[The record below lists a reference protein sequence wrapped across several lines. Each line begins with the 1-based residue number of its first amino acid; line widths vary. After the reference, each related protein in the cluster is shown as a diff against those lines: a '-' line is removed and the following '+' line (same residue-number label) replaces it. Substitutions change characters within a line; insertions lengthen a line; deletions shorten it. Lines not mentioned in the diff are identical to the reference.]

1 MNIYPSNGLFIFIV
15 FQRKNLHIFYYL
27 ISLFL
32 IYGFHCKYLVCP
44 SLRLCA
50 YCLCSMSY
58 LLACYTVTSRRDC
71 PETGLGGRECVWAD
85 RRRDA
90 TPHPLS
96 NQPQFLLIVPDLL
109 SLTPP
114 TPFFVCGR
122 SLSLPCGCALLQG
135 CRARR
140 TQSRTR
146 AVQSRTWTSRLRYRS
161 DGGRCIIFSISSCPV
176 Y

>member
-1 MNIYPSNGLFIFIV
+1 MKVYLSNGLFIFIV
-15 FQRKNLHIFYYL
+15 FQRKNLPIFYYL
-27 ISLFL
+27 ISWYL

-71 PETGLGGRECVWAD
+71 PETGHGGRECVWAD

-90 TPHPLS
+90 TP
-96 NQPQFLLIVPDLL
+96 
-109 SLTPP
+109 PP
-114 TPFFVCGR
+114 TLKSAPIFINRPRFVVPSPRPR
-122 SLSLPCGCALLQG
+122 SSCVVTLSLPCGCAILQG